1 MSAVFVEVGR
11 IINDFDEFSDEDGK
25 LTDLMSQLPARYEY
39 DYVIFSAS
47 GSLDEEEKLWLMD
60 WTKVI
65 KRMMFKK
72 FNGFVEK
79 RYLEKDGD

>member
-1 MSAVFVEVGR
+1 MSAVFVDVGR
-11 IINDFDEFSDEDGK
+11 IIEDFDEFSDEDGK
-25 LTDLMSQLPARYEY
+25 LTDLMSKLPTKYEY

-47 GSLDEEEKLWLMD
+47 NSLEEEEKLWLMD

-72 FNGFVEK
+72 FNGYIEK
-79 RYLEKDGD
+79 RYLEKDGE